1 GVPDILARVL
11 AGRGIGVSETELY
24 LNPRLRDLLPD
35 PGVLTDMAAAADRLA
50 RAVETGET
58 VAIFGDYDVD
68 GACSAALL
76 AEYLRAS
83 GVRYLSHIPDRITE
97 GYGPNKE
104 AIRALRQQG
113 ATLLVTVDCG
123 TASIEPLAE
132 ARRIGFDAVVLDH
145 HQAPQELPDTRALV
159 NPNRQDDLSGL
170 GYLCAAG
177 VVFLTLVAL
186 NRLLRQRGFFANG
199 REPDLLAG
207 LDLVALATV
216 ADVVPLTGLNRA
228 FVRQGLTVMR
238 SRRRPGLAAL
248 FDAAGLAG
256 APESWHLGYLVGPRI
271 NAGGR
276 IGDAALGSTLLLT
289 EDPSGAA
296 RLAAELDRLNRER
309 QAIEQIAVADAEAQV
324 MQALDEAPDR
334 PVIGTA
340 SRDWHPGV
348 VGLIAARIKERHRR
362 PAFAFTFNP
371 DGTAVGSGRSIP
383 GVDLGH
389 AVRAAV
395 DAGLA
400 IKGGGHAMAAG
411 ATIDANRFH
420 AFLSFIEDQVRDTY
434 AVAGAADH
442 FRIDAALTAGGAN
455 PAVVAALER
464 AGPYG
469 SGQPEPT
476 FVFAQHRVVEAR
488 EVGNGGHV
496 RIKLRGGDGAVIGGI
511 AFRAA
516 QQAIGRA
523 LLDAIGSPLHVAG
536 TLAID
541 RWGGNEKIEVRVQD
555 AARPA

>member
-1 GVPDILARVL
+1 MGEAIADVVGLPTGTVTFLLTDVEGSTRAWQERAEDMAVAIARHYEILADAIEHCSGARPQEQGEGDSVVG
-11 AGRGIGVSETELY
+11 AFSRAS
-24 LNPRLRDLLPD
+24 DA
-35 PGVLTDMAAAADRLA
+35 MAAA
-50 RAVETGET
+50 
-58 VAIFGDYDVD
+58 
-68 GACSAALL
+68 
-76 AEYLRAS
+76 
-83 GVRYLSHIPDRITE
+83 
-97 GYGPNKE
+97 
-104 AIRALRQQG
+104 
-113 ATLLVTVDCG
+113 LV
-123 TASIEPLAE
+123 
-132 ARRIGFDAVVLDH
+132 
-145 HQAPQELPDTRALV
+145 
-159 NPNRQDDLSGL
+159 
-170 GYLCAAG
+170 
-177 VVFLTLVAL
+177 
-186 NRLLRQRGFFANG
+186 
-199 REPDLLAG
+199 
-207 LDLVALATV
+207 
-216 ADVVPLTGLNRA
+216 LTGLNRA

-238 SRRRPGLAAL
+238 RRQRPGLAAL

-256 APESWHLGYLVGPRI
+256 TPESWHLGYLVGPRI

-276 IGDAALGSTLLLT
+276 IGDAALGSKLLLT
-289 EDPSGAA
+289 EDPTGAA

-411 ATIDANRFH
+411 ATIDASLFG
-420 AFLSFIEDQVRDTY
+420 AFLTFIEDQVRDTY

-496 RIKLRGGDGAVIGGI
+496 RVKLRGGDGAVIGGI

-516 QQAIGRA
+516 QQPIGRA

-541 RWGGNEKIEVRVQD
+541 RWGGAEKIELRVQD